1 MPYKLA
7 KPAAAIRNKLRNGFA
22 PGLLILLLMLAA
34 SPYTAAANSKS
45 DARKPYAL
53 LFGTVFDA
61 AGHPVYGVKVTIRR
75 ADQKKAKW
83 ELYSDHQGEVAQ
95 RVPAGEADYIIT
107 ADVKS
112 AKGAPKPETTVHI
125 EKEERKD
132 FSLHLK

>member
-7 KPAAAIRNKLRNGFA
+7 KPAAAIGNKLRNGL
-22 PGLLILLLMLAA
+22 PGFLILLVFVAV
-34 SPYTAAANSKS
+34 SSYVAAADSKS

-61 AGHPVYGVKVTIRR
+61 GGHPVYGVKVTIRR
-75 ADQKKAKW
+75 ADQKKPKW

-112 AKGAPKPETTVHI
+112 PKGERKPETTVHI

>member
-1 MPYKLA
+1 MPNKLTKLA
-7 KPAAAIRNKLRNGFA
+7 AETRNQFRNGFV
-22 PGLLILLLMLAA
+22 PGFLILLVFVAA
-34 SPYTAAANSKS
+34 SSYTAAADSKS

-53 LFGTVFDA
+53 LFGTVYDA
-61 AGHPVYGVKVTIRR
+61 TGHPVYGVKITIRR

-95 RVPAGEADYIIT
+95 RVPAGEADYVIT
-107 ADVKS
+107 ADVKGP
-112 AKGAPKPETTVHI
+112 KGAPKPETTVRI